1 MDMIETP
8 EIAEKEGYFSPA
20 FDKAGMTPMKR
31 SPASPFIFRAG
42 IARLPVFLAALATA
56 PAWAT
61 PCDDALNRFDY
72 RAVRTI
78 AQEQLDRQPGD
89 APAWICLARGLYETG
104 RFAEALSALRRTDT
118 LSMNASTRVLA
129 DNWYGVTLRRLDRRA
144 EAWDR
149 LGAALAL
156 ARQNHD
162 QAGLATALHNT
173 AGLLYDA
180 GRAIP
185 ALDYYRQ
192 SLAINPDAAER
203 SASLNNMGLI
213 EADRGNP
220 AAAARLLEAAI
231 ALNRQHGHFHHLGKH
246 LMNLGNLRRGER
258 RFDEAEALIREG
270 AALVE
275 RADDRY
281 WIAVSHRLAAW
292 LANDRGRKRQAARL
306 LQQAARD
313 YAMAGTPMEEAA
325 TRDELAR
332 LGPVTGTE

>member
-1 MDMIETP
+1 M
-8 EIAEKEGYFSPA
+8 
-20 FDKAGMTPMKR
+20 AGMTPVKR
-31 SPASPFIFRAG
+31 SPARPLIFRAWTPL
-42 IARLPVFLAALATA
+42 LPVFLAALASA
-56 PAWAT
+56 PAWAN

-72 RAVRTI
+72 PAARSL
-78 AQEQLDRQPGD
+78 AQERIARDERD
-89 APAWICLARGLYETG
+89 ASAWICLARSLYETG
-104 RFAEALSALRRTDT
+104 RFAEALSALNRTAALT
-118 LSMNASTRVLA
+118 MNAATRVLA
-129 DNWYGVTLRRLDRRA
+129 DNWYGVTLRRLGRRA

-149 LGAALAL
+149 LQAALAL
-156 ARQNHD
+156 ARQNRD
-162 QAGLATALHNT
+162 QAGLATALHNS

-220 AAAARLLEAAI
+220 TVAARLLEAAI
-231 ALNRQHGHFHHLGKH
+231 ALNREHGHFHHLGKH

-270 AALVE
+270 TALVE
-275 RADDRY
+275 KADDRY

-292 LANDRGRKRQAARL
+292 LARDRGRTLQAAKL
-306 LQQAARD
+306 LEQAARD
-313 YAMAGTPMEEAA
+313 YALAGTPVEEAA

-332 LGPVTGTE
+332 LRPATGTE